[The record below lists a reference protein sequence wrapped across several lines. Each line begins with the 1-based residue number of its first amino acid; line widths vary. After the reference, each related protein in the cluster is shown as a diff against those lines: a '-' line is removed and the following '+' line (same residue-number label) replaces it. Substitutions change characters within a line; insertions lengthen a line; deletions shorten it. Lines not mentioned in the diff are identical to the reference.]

1 MSTAASFEIGLAHSN
16 FNALSELETQY
27 KPTRNYVQAEHGF

>member
-1 MSTAASFEIGLAHSN
+1 MSTAAGFEIGLPHSN
-16 FNALSELETQY
+16 FNPLSELEPQY